1 MQESR
6 LTEFDLKIIKQAIVY
21 TQSSWETW
29 YKEGIFPNGWSEGEV
44 VKMLDAL
51 VDVAAKW
58 DTMFFPEVEEPQAE
72 QEKPLPNNILFFP
85 GSEE

>member
-29 YKEGIFPNGWSEGEV
+29 HKEGIFPNGWSEGEV

-58 DTMFFPEVEEPQAE
+58 DTMFFPEVEESQAE